1 MVTVSSPAPL
11 LLLAQTL
18 EPPASSLVM
27 PNLIQA
33 DEAPSFL
40 LATFALKATLGK
52 GLHRKWQ

>member
-11 LLLAQTL
+11 LLLAPTL
-18 EPPASSLVM
+18 EPPASSLLM

-40 LATFALKATLGK
+40 LAPFARRAAHGR
-52 GLHRKWQ
+52 GLHPRWQ